1 MPRINFFILLIF
13 TACHQLSAQ
22 KIKTT
27 LSVEKN
33 DVLIGDHIK
42 TTLTVETKQG
52 KNVDFPD
59 ITDYFKDEKIEIL
72 NLSNIEKTN
81 SNNGEQILKQSF
93 ALVFWD
99 SGNYVLPALPFA
111 YIDGE
116 ETDTVFSERLTI
128 KVNYPDGITGD
139 TSYLAP
145 LKPILEE
152 KKTLW
157 DHFLDYSNII
167 YLVIGILLIVFFVY
181 LVYKR
186 LVNQNSSELQIS
198 PERKAINALKK
209 LLDAEYSKKGQHA
222 LYHEGVSFIV
232 RTYLSEKFGIM
243 ALESI
248 TAKII
253 DEIAAT
259 PLSDELKAELK
270 GLLQTADLVKY
281 AKASPLP
288 AADKFAEEYIRRLV
302 KYVIEMEKAMSKK

>member
-1 MPRINFFILLIF
+1 MPRIVFVILFIF
-13 TACHQLSAQ
+13 TACLQLSAQ
-22 KIKTT
+22 KIKTS
-27 LSVEKN
+27 LSIENN

-52 KNVDFPD
+52 KNVDFPV
-59 ITDYFKDEKIEIL
+59 ITDYIKDEKIEIL
-72 NLSNIEKTN
+72 NLSNIEKTS
-81 SNNGEQILKQSF
+81 SNDGKQILKQSF

-116 ETDTVFSERLTI
+116 ETDSVFSERLTI
-128 KVNYPDGITGD
+128 KVRYPEGITGD

-145 LKPILEE
+145 IKPILEE

-157 DHFLDYSNII
+157 DYFIDYSYVVYVI
-167 YLVIGILLIVFFVY
+167 IGILLIAVFVY

-186 LVNQNSSELQIS
+186 FVSQNSSDLQIS
-198 PERKAINALKK
+198 SERKAMKALKK
-209 LLDAEYSKKGQHA
+209 LLEAEYSKKGQHA
-222 LYHEGVSFIV
+222 LFYEGISVIT
-232 RTYLSEKFGIM
+232 RTYLYEKFGIRT
-243 ALESI
+243 LESI
-248 TAKII
+248 TAEII
-253 DEIAAT
+253 EEIAAT

-270 GLLQTADLVKY
+270 ELLETADLVKY

-288 AADKFAEEYIRRLV
+288 ASDVFAEEYIRRLV